1 MSWNLSTNLYRHIRF
16 THINRFIKISSLVP
30 LSLVF
35 VKRCSLK
42 HSVLYSALL
51 AMFFF
56 TCATVPNPED
66 IRKADTHNKI
76 GRSYLNNGQLNE
88 ASIEFQKALKLNRNS
103 KEALNY
109 LGYIHARFK
118 KYDNA
123 ISYYKRAIAVDP
135 NYSDAMNNLGVVY
148 LDLKNWDKAI
158 KFFDAALKNPIYRTP
173 EKAHLS
179 KGYAYYKKGDYIN
192 SENSIRE
199 ALILNPV
206 FPLAMY
212 TLGLVYIELD
222 KDDDAIKE
230 FKKAIG
236 IMPNYSDAHFELA
249 KIYLRSGKKSK
260 ALKHFTEVV
269 ESDGNT
275 EKRKEAL
282 MYIELL
288 KY

>member
-1 MSWNLSTNLYRHIRF
+1 MTGKLSANSYRNISS
-16 THINRFIKISSLVP
+16 TQLNRFIEFSSQVA

-35 VKRCSLK
+35 VKRCALR
-42 HSVLYSALL
+42 HSVLCSALL

-56 TCATVPNPED
+56 SCAAISNPEY
-66 IRKADTHNKI
+66 IKQADTHNKI
-76 GRSYLNNGQLNE
+76 GRTYLNNGQLNE

-109 LGYIHARFK
+109 LGYVHARFK
-118 KYDNA
+118 KYDDA

-135 NYSDAMNNLGVVY
+135 DYSDAMNNLGTVF
-148 LDLKNWDKAI
+148 LDLENWDEAI
-158 KFFDAALKNPIYRTP
+158 KSFNAALRNPIYRSP
-173 EKAHLS
+173 DKAHLS

-192 SENSIRE
+192 AENAIKE
-199 ALILNPV
+199 ALMLNPV

-222 KDDDAIKE
+222 RDDEAIKE

-236 IMPNYSDAHFELA
+236 IMPDYVDAHFEIA
-249 KIYLRSGKKSK
+249 KIYLRSGRKSK

-269 ESDGNT
+269 DADGDI
-275 EKRKEAL
+275 EKRREAL